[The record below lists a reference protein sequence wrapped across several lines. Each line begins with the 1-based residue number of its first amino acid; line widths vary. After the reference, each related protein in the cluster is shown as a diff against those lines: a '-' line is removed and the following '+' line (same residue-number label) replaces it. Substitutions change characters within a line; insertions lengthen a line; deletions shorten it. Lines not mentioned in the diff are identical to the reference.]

1 MENQEQEQA
10 FGVINKPPS
19 FTGKKCDLEGFLTR
33 AELAMESKPNQF
45 TNDAAK
51 VRFLMSY
58 MLGKPLEWVS
68 CLRRNN
74 SPLLN
79 NYDNFITELKTNFGD
94 YTSQAVVANSKLCS
108 LRQRKMGHVF
118 EYITEFQRIAQYSD
132 FNESAKIY
140 MFIKGLKYQ
149 LREKLAIVDPN
160 PQSLQRLTTTILNI
174 ESLMKRNEKIEYYE
188 QAAPHDDPM
197 EIDLYRI
204 KRGPNDIKYT
214 ARKKNYVEYN
224 KDYEEERKK
233 GLCFKCKQPG
243 HRSFNCPNKIKPKNL
258 RILKKGKEID
268 EEEEPSNMRRIRRV
282 NHYGTV
288 PSVKEITHEENQKVK
303 PNILN
308 FYIKTNDIEE
318 KQTRVL
324 IDSGSDLNFI
334 HPDFVKKF
342 GIKTQKIDKPFR
354 VSGLGYGL
362 PVVKEETEKCILR
375 FKNHMEI
382 IQLYVRIPDVD
393 IILGLPWI
401 DKHSPCN
408 YHDVNKITFSSG
420 FCARHCNNGKRK
432 RKTKRKSTKPSKL
445 ALLEQELKNASEE
458 INEEQTCS
466 NFKAD
471 YDSDSESESEP
482 EPYFKGRFVRTINDI
497 SDTDSD
503 SDVNDNFMFDS
514 NSDRELENNL
524 VSDSDSDN
532 DDDYC
537 FMKDSTSEQE
547 FNIYL
552 VNKKSCNI
560 IKSCNK
566 NKKLNKDSNSV
577 TVPTI
582 YLKYKEVFNEKNC
595 DVLPPHREY
604 DCEIQLKDNSNL
616 FYGPLYPLTE
626 LEREELKKYLKEN
639 LDKGFIRK
647 STSPAGAPVLFV
659 KKKDGSLRLVV
670 DFRKLNDM
678 TIRNSY
684 PLPLISDLL
693 DRVKGAKVFTKLDLK
708 SAYNLVR
715 IKEGDEYKTAFRTRY
730 GHYEYLVMPFGL
742 KNAPATFQHFINDV
756 LSEYLDDF
764 VISYIDDIL
773 IYSNSLEEH
782 HEHVSKVLEKLLEN
796 NLYVKLEKCEFD
808 KSETTFLGY
817 VISKDGLKMDKEK
830 VKAILDWPAPTNVKE
845 VQSFIG

>member
-1 MENQEQEQA
+1 MDNQEQEQV

-33 AELAMESKPNQF
+33 AELAMESRPNQF
-45 TNDAAK
+45 NNDAAK

-74 SPLLN
+74 SALLN
-79 NYDNFITELKTNFGD
+79 NYENFITELKTSFGD

-118 EYITEFQRIAQYSD
+118 EYITVFQRIAQYSD

-214 ARKKNYVEYN
+214 ARKKNYVEHI

-258 RILKKGKEID
+258 RVLKKGKEVD
-268 EEEEPSNMRRIRRV
+268 EEEEPSNMRRIRTM
-282 NHYGTV
+282 NNYEAV

-318 KQTRVL
+318 KQIKVL

-334 HPDFVKKF
+334 HPDAVKKL
-342 GIKTQKIDKPFR
+342 GIKTQRIDKSFR

-375 FKNHMEI
+375 FKNHLEI
-382 IQLYVRIPDVD
+382 IQLYVLRIPDIE

-401 DKHSPCN
+401 KKHCPNN
-408 YHDVNKITFSSG
+408 YHDSSKIAFSSG
-420 FCARHCNNGKRK
+420 YCARHCNNGKRK
-432 RKTKRKSTKPSKL
+432 RRTKKKTKGKDKMT
-445 ALLEQELKNASEE
+445 LLEQELTNSNEVKEE
-458 INEEQTCS
+458 VTCS
-466 NFKAD
+466 TNVTPTHYAW
-471 YDSDSESESEP
+471 DSDSDSGSESEP
-482 EPYFKGRFVRTINDI
+482 EPYFKGRFVRTINDE

-503 SDVNDNFMFDS
+503 INDSFMFDS
-514 NSDRELENNL
+514 ISENEIENNL
-524 VSDSDSDN
+524 DRDN
-532 DDDYC
+532 ENNENDNYC
-537 FMKDSTSEQE
+537 IMKDSISEQE

-552 VNKKSCNI
+552 VNK
-560 IKSCNK
+560 
-566 NKKLNKDSNSV
+566 
-577 TVPTI
+577 
-582 YLKYKEVFNEKNC
+582 
-595 DVLPPHREY
+595 
-604 DCEIQLKDNSNL
+604 
-616 FYGPLYPLTE
+616 
-626 LEREELKKYLKEN
+626 
-639 LDKGFIRK
+639 
-647 STSPAGAPVLFV
+647 
-659 KKKDGSLRLVV
+659 
-670 DFRKLNDM
+670 
-678 TIRNSY
+678 
-684 PLPLISDLL
+684 
-693 DRVKGAKVFTKLDLK
+693 
-708 SAYNLVR
+708 
-715 IKEGDEYKTAFRTRY
+715 
-730 GHYEYLVMPFGL
+730 
-742 KNAPATFQHFINDV
+742 
-756 LSEYLDDF
+756 
-764 VISYIDDIL
+764 
-773 IYSNSLEEH
+773 
-782 HEHVSKVLEKLLEN
+782 
-796 NLYVKLEKCEFD
+796 
-808 KSETTFLGY
+808 
-817 VISKDGLKMDKEK
+817 
-830 VKAILDWPAPTNVKE
+830 
-845 VQSFIG
+845 